1 MELNIQDT
9 TGNYPRD
16 QLMYC
21 REVELVPRRLKGRF
35 LMLIDEDVVE
45 APAPEAVPPPTAV
58 PQVAALSAV
67 EVD

>member
-21 REVELVPRRLKGRF
+21 REVEIVPRRLKVRF
-35 LMLIDEDVVE
+35 LMLIDEDVGEV
-45 APAPEAVPPPTAV
+45 APPEAVPPPEATS
-58 PQVAALSAV
+58 QVAALSAV